1 MIVVP
6 RHRKCLKIALAA
18 IQVAL
23 LNGTAFAADKSPPA
37 GLPYSRDQ
45 FHEAPADTAPKVTV
59 PADSSAWWSIFGD
72 PKLDAL
78 IAKAQINNGD
88 IALAAA
94 RLSQARAE
102 LRLAKVEQRPQA
114 SFGGNA
120 SRQTGP
126 LINAAGG
133 GGTLLSVGATIAY
146 ELDVLG
152 RLSKTKKAARLDA
165 EAADKLVQ
173 SARLMVAADVAQ
185 AYFELLTLD
194 EERALLREAIAGEE
208 QALTIVKARIA
219 NGFAAELEESRARGQ
234 LATVKSELSEVER
247 RRAEVEHGLSF
258 LMGDATDDLGI
269 AGQRLDR
276 PPSIPADIPS
286 VVLARRPDVAA
297 ADRKLAAATTRV
309 GVAKTSWLPQL
320 SLTTSRGYASSS
332 LSTLLKTATQ
342 NFGLGF
348 LLSLPFLDGGRRAAA
363 IRRANADVELSAAE
377 YRVQILTA
385 LREVEDQL
393 SAVRILGEQADA
405 LGEAGAANSRA
416 KAITQS
422 RFTNGLISQLEM
434 LEAGRTQLESARD
447 AVRNKFARYVATI
460 GLVRA
465 LGGGWTNPADKLRLG
480 ATTLPSPSVETA
492 SQ

>member
-1 MIVVP
+1 M
-6 RHRKCLKIALAA
+6 ALVA
-18 IQVAL
+18 IGTGL
-23 LNGTAFAADKSPPA
+23 LSGTGTSFAADRPA
-37 GLPYSRDQ
+37 QSSLPYAQDR
-45 FHEAPADTAPKVTV
+45 FHETPDPAATASDMTV

-72 PKLDAL
+72 SRLDAL
-78 IAKAQINNGD
+78 IARAQANNGD
-88 IALAAA
+88 IALAVA
-94 RLSQARAE
+94 RLSQARAA
-102 LRLAKVEQRPQA
+102 LRQAKVEQRPQA
-114 SFGGNA
+114 TIGGNA

-152 RLSKTKKAARLDA
+152 RLSKTKRAARLDA

-185 AYFELLTLD
+185 AYFELITLD
-194 EERALLREAIAGEE
+194 EERGLLREAIADEE
-208 QALTIVKARIA
+208 RALAIVKARID

-234 LATVKSELSEVER
+234 LATVKSELSEVEK

-258 LMGDATDDLGI
+258 LMGDAVQDLGL
-269 AGQRLDR
+269 AGQRLDG
-276 PPSIPADIPS
+276 PPAIPADIPS

-297 ADRKLAAATTRV
+297 ADRKLAAATSRV
-309 GVAKTSWLPQL
+309 GVAKSSWLPQL

-393 SAVRILGEQADA
+393 SAVRLLGEQSDA
-405 LGEAGAANSRA
+405 LGEASAANLRA
-416 KAITQS
+416 RTITQS
-422 RFTNGLISQLEM
+422 RFANGLISQLEM

-447 AVRNKFARYVATI
+447 AIRNKFARYVATI

-465 LGGGWTNPADKLRLG
+465 LGGGWAGANPNVKLG
-480 ATTLPSPSVETA
+480 AVAPPSPSAQTA